1 MSGET
6 GVAGVVNVDEAGAAG
21 ASGAAKVGGIAA
33 VAEKTVSADATGV
46 ICENEAAAA
55 ATVQRPLGVQLDQW
69 GWRHPGRKQWAL
81 RDLTLTLQP
90 GEKVLLVGASG
101 AGKSTLL
108 HGICGLLAG
117 DEGEEGGGLRLFAP
131 PPAPN
136 ETAKAVEPTEFAE
149 SGEFAGL
156 TDPTEST
163 EAAEPAG
170 FVEFA
175 AGDPRLRGA
184 IGLVQQDPEAQICME
199 RVGDEVAF
207 GLENLGVPR
216 EQIWPRVRA
225 ALREM
230 ELPVPLTH
238 STSQL
243 SGGQKQRLA
252 IAAALAMQPG
262 LLLLDEPTA
271 NLDQA
276 GTSAVR
282 SCIARVQAATG
293 ATTIIVEHRLGTW
306 LDFVDRLV
314 VLGREGIIADGTPQ
328 EVLAAQTETLLAAG
342 VWVPGSD
349 PQLGRAKRAAAA
361 FSPAAPVPV
370 SSSPASSAAT
380 SPTPSALTTSNLAVG
395 YDPDDPVLADFNLA
409 VKTGCSTCIVGPNG
423 AGKSTLALTLAGL
436 LEPLAGQVQVAP
448 GITGSA
454 LALDPHQWKSPEL
467 LGRISMVFQEPG
479 YQFVTNTVRGEL
491 EASLK
496 HLHLSAQ
503 EMRARTDRM
512 LAALGLE
519 DLAWANP
526 FTLSG
531 GERRRLSVASA
542 LVCAPKILILDE
554 PTFGQDRNTWIALV
568 ELLQEV
574 TASGTTVISI
584 THDDLLVETLG
595 EEVVAVTPRRRAV
608 KEQEEC
614 QPAANQPRRSSY
626 PKPAPISR
634 VNPVIQTLGV
644 AAMTLPLIATVD
656 WVSASVALCL
666 EVLLLPLLGLR
677 TRQIFAR
684 LSLLLMLAPLTAVSL
699 LLYGDPEGQIYWA
712 WGPVVISE
720 NSVGL
725 AVAIV
730 IRIVAVGAPC
740 ILVFA
745 QLDPLDMA
753 DGMTQILHLPARVV
767 FSSVAGLRMAYL
779 MRSDWFALQRA
790 RRSRGLAEGNP
801 LRAFFRGAFAMLVF
815 ALQRAG
821 TLSLTM
827 EARGFGGTTPRSYAR
842 VSTTSRA
849 DLVMLLVSVAVP
861 VLALGTAIV
870 TGEFRWFGL

>member
-1 MSGET
+1 MSRET
-6 GVAGVVNVDEAGAAG
+6 DAAR
-21 ASGAAKVGGIAA
+21 GIY
-33 VAEKTVSADATGV
+33 
-46 ICENEAAAA
+46 ENEAAASTETKAAA
-55 ATVQRPLGVQLDQW
+55 ATIQRPLGVQLDQW
-69 GWRHPGRKQWAL
+69 GWRHPGRKRWAL
-81 RDLTLTLQP
+81 RDLTLTIQP

-108 HGICGLLAG
+108 QGICGLLAE
-117 DEGEEGGGLRLFAP
+117 DEGKEDGSLHLFESP
-131 PPAPN
+131 SAPN
-136 ETAKAVEPTEFAE
+136 ETAESAGSTKFTE
-149 SGEFAGL
+149 SGSSAKFAGF
-156 TDPTEST
+156 
-163 EAAEPAG
+163 AG
-170 FVEFA
+170 FAEFA
-175 AGDPRLRGA
+175 AGDPQLRGK
-184 IGLVQQDPEAQICME
+184 IGLVQQDPQAQICME

-225 ALREM
+225 ALREV
-230 ELPVPLTH
+230 ELTVSLAH

-276 GTSAVR
+276 GTRAVH

-293 ATTIIVEHRLGTW
+293 ATTIIVEHQLGTW
-306 LDFVDRLV
+306 LDFVDRLI
-314 VLGREGIIADGTPQ
+314 VLGREGIIADGNPQ
-328 EVLAAQTETLLAAG
+328 QVLAKQTETLLAAG
-342 VWVPGSD
+342 VWVPGAD
-349 PQLGRAKRAAAA
+349 PQLGRVKRAASA
-361 FSPAAPVPV
+361 
-370 SSSPASSAAT
+370 SSPASAAPVAP
-380 SPTPSALTTSNLAVG
+380 SPTSSTTACPASITPVPPPPTSSTTASPAPAALTAIDLAVG
-395 YDPDDPVLADFNLA
+395 YDLDDPVLTGLNLA

-436 LEPLAGQVQVAP
+436 LEPLSGQVHVAADMAAD
-448 GITGSA
+448 ITGSTLEPA
-454 LALDPHQWKSPEL
+454 PHRWKSPEL

-491 EASLK
+491 EAGLK
-496 HLHLSAQ
+496 HLRLSAQ

-512 LAALGLE
+512 LTALGLE
-519 DLAWANP
+519 DLAQANP

-531 GERRRLSVASA
+531 GEQRRLSVASA

-568 ELLQEV
+568 GLLQEV
-574 TASGTTVISI
+574 AANGTTVISV
-584 THDDLLVETLG
+584 THDDLLVEALG
-595 EEVVAVTPRRRAV
+595 EEVVAVVPRC
-608 KEQEEC
+608 QEVAKQEREDC
-614 QPAANQPRRSSY
+614 Q

-634 VNPVIQTLGV
+634 VNPVIQVLGV
-644 AAMTLPLIATVD
+644 AVMTLPLIATVD

-666 EVLLLPLLGLR
+666 ELLLLSLLGLKMK
-677 TRQIFAR
+677 QIFAR

-699 LLYGDPEGQIYWA
+699 LLYGEAEGQIYWA

-720 NSVGL
+720 NSVSL

-730 IRIVAVGAPC
+730 IRILAVGAPC

-745 QLDPLDMA
+745 QLDPLDLA
-753 DGMTQILHLPARVV
+753 DGMTQILHFPARVV

-801 LRAFFRGAFAMLVF
+801 LRAFFRNAFAVLVF

-827 EARGFGGTTPRSYAR
+827 EARGFGGKAVRSCAR
-842 VSTTSRA
+842 VSATSRA
-849 DLVMLLVSVAVP
+849 DLVMLLVSAAVP
-861 VLALGTAIV
+861 AFALVAAIV